1 MQNKV
6 ALVTG
11 GMGDIGTKISQ
22 YLAQSCVRVA
32 VAYFKKGNH
41 DEAKRWQAEQR
52 EFGYD
57 FAIYYADLT
66 DYVSTENMIK
76 QIINDLG
83 RIDIL
88 VNNAGVTQ
96 DTTLVKMQPEQWHNV
111 IDSNLNSIFNVT
123 SNVLKEMIKN
133 QYGRIINISSI
144 NGQKGQFGQ
153 TNYCASKAGIHG
165 FTKALAYEVA
175 KKGITVNTISP
186 GYVRTSMVEK
196 IAANILEDIIKQIPL
211 GRLAEPEEI
220 ARVVNFLADSTSGY
234 ITGANLSINGGQYM
248 Q

>member
-1 MQNKV
+1 MRDDT

-11 GMGDIGTKISQ
+11 GMGGIGTVIAQ
-22 YLAQSCVRVA
+22 FLANSGTQVA
-32 VAYFKKGNH
+32 VTYNKKGNH
-41 DEAKRWQAEQR
+41 ELAKQWQEEQKKL
-52 EFGYD
+52 GYD
-57 FAIYYADLT
+57 FAIFYVDLT
-66 DYVSTENMIK
+66 DYNITEAMVNAVI
-76 QIINDLG
+76 QHLG

-88 VNNAGVTQ
+88 VNSAGITA
-96 DTTLVKMQPEQWHNV
+96 DTTLLKMIPAQWYDV
-111 IDSNLNSIFNVT
+111 INNNLNSMFNVT
-123 SNVLKEMIKN
+123 HHVLKDMIKN

-186 GYVRTSMVEK
+186 GYVRGGMVEK
-196 IAANILEDIIKQIPL
+196 VPPNILEEIIKQIPV

-220 ARVVNFLADSTSGY
+220 ARAVEFLAARTSGY
-234 ITGANLSINGGQYM
+234 ITGSNFSINGGQYM
-248 Q
+248 A

>member
-1 MQNKV
+1 MQNQT

-11 GMGDIGTKISQ
+11 GMGGIGTVIAR
-22 YLAQSCVRVA
+22 YLADEGARVA
-32 VAYFKKGNH
+32 VTYNKKGNH
-41 DEAKRWQAEQR
+41 ELARQWQAEQKAQ
-52 EFGYD
+52 GYN
-57 FAIYYADLT
+57 FAIFYVDLT
-66 DYVSTENMIK
+66 DFAVVSKMVEEVTAY
-76 QIINDLG
+76 LG

-88 VNNAGVTQ
+88 VNNAGITA
-96 DTTLVKMQPEQWHNV
+96 DTTLLKMAPDQWHDV
-111 IDSNLNSIFNVT
+111 INNNLNSLFNVT
-123 SNVLKEMIKN
+123 HNVLKEMIKN

-186 GYVRTSMVEK
+186 GYVKTPMVDK
-196 IAANILEDIIKQIPL
+196 VDPTILEGIIKQIPV
-211 GRLAEPEEI
+211 GRLAEPQEI
-220 ARVVNFLADSTSGY
+220 ARAGTFLVSRQSSYIPGSNF
-234 ITGANLSINGGQYM
+234 SINGGQYM